1 MSMLRGGRLPDTAS
15 GIYTPV
21 TTEPLH
27 RMPADPYLA
36 DSGVCQ
42 FAAAAALIGLGI
54 DRGHWTATPADTT
67 DPASGALV
75 LLGRSCPAKVYL
87 RSEERLFGK
96 ELASTGRSRGAP
108 NH

>member
-1 MSMLRGGRLPDTAS
+1 MIRRPPRSTRTATLFPYTPLFRSIVQCGLAMSMLRGGRLPDTAS

-67 DPASGALV
+67 DRKST
-75 LLGRSCPAKVYL
+75 
-87 RSEERLFGK
+87 RLN
-96 ELASTGRSRGAP
+96 SS
-108 NH
+108 H

>member
-1 MSMLRGGRLPDTAS
+1 
-15 GIYTPV
+15 
-21 TTEPLH
+21 
-27 RMPADPYLA
+27 MPADPYLA

-75 LLGRSCPAKVYL
+75 LTGRSGPAKVYFAATAQA
-87 RSEERLFGK
+87 EIRLGTHGLVADNDDVMIIHSH
-96 ELASTGRSRGAP
+96 ENPPAMQPIGRA
-108 NH
+108 HV